1 MFQYDQVGVSVW
13 QPAQRVGKL
22 METTASSGK
31 LTTRHGTALRFAA
44 SQKMPIWRQSPLTL
58 STNMCWEEWEGITCP
73 IYGLEAMTRMRRVL
87 GNGQMGVL
95 LNSPTGVSSNQTTIK
110 IMKIVWYM
118 VGWTRFRG
126 STCGMIT
133 PAQLVWKDS
142 YAARKFAQ
150 QEQELIKS
158 KLIDW
163 LN

>member
-44 SQKMPIWRQSPLTL
+44 SRKMPIWRQSPLTL
-58 STNMCWEEWEGITCP
+58 STNMCWKEWEVVTCP
-73 IYGLEAMTRMRRVL
+73 TYGLEAMTRMRRVL
-87 GNGQMGVL
+87 GSGQMGVL
-95 LNSPTGVSSNQTTIK
+95 LNSHSGVLKNQTVSEV
-110 IMKIVWYM
+110 MKTVWCM
-118 VGWTRFRG
+118 VG
-126 STCGMIT
+126 SLQDMKTCGMIY